1 MQTLSPLAMDVTCS
15 PVIFSLS
22 PTQPVNTSFK
32 GIASKASPGSP
43 ALARAMSEDALAGV
57 PTPTSEMV
65 HCWTPFCMS
74 LGPQANTPSTMKTDA
89 SKACKGMTDGNCWN
103 LVKDVAATYGLS
115 SPHPNQPRATPLSYE
130 ASASMS
136 PQLSWPGLQ
145 LSDTSPPG
153 VKFGEALAWSPS
165 MFLISSPTD
174 VPPDASHCTTPPHT
188 RSAISQQD
196 GSAVPP
202 FVLPS
207 DSPHEHTVANEESPA
222 AHAATTSSSDSAQTV
237 DRGIEVMAAA
247 MPVSSAEQSLS
258 AVRESLPAPESAA
271 TATPEAAAVPKAAAA
286 KRGRKASSRKENII
300 PLQVRTRRQ
309 TAAHEKHLQRM
320 RRVGDTWHVAL
331 RCC

>member
-15 PVIFSLS
+15 PVILSLL

-32 GIASKASPGSP
+32 GIASKGSP
-43 ALARAMSEDALAGV
+43 NSPTLTRAMSEGPLAGV
-57 PTPTSEMV
+57 PTPISETA
-65 HCWTPFCMS
+65 HCWTPVCMS
-74 LGPQANTPSTMKTDA
+74 LGPQANTPSTMETDA
-89 SKACKGMTDGNCWN
+89 SNACKGMTDGNCWN

-153 VKFGEALAWSPS
+153 VKPGEALAWSPS

-174 VPPDASHCTTPPHT
+174 VSPDASHCTTLPHT

-207 DSPHEHTVANEESPA
+207 DSPREHTVANEDAPA
-222 AHAATTSSSDSAQTV
+222 AHAATTSSNDSAQTV
-237 DRGIEVMAAA
+237 DRGVDVMVAA
-247 MPVSSAEQSLS
+247 MPVSSAEQSS
-258 AVRESLPAPESAA
+258 PAVRESLPAPES
-271 TATPEAAAVPKAAAA
+271 AAVPKAAAA

-320 RRVGDTWHVAL
+320 RRVGDTLHATL